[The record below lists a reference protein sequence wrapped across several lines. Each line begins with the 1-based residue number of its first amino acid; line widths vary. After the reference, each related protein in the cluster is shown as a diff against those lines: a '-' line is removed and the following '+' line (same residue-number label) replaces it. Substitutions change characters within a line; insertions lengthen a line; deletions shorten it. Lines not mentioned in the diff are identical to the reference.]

1 MFNAVRAEFGP
12 DEVKLLA
19 INDGEGI
26 DAVLSYL
33 QEVGLRE
40 PVLLDREGVDAGC
53 YAGPDE
59 GLYEHFAERVDGA
72 EQAPPFPLQILVD
85 GDGRL
90 VRALREHRPDLMLTD
105 LRELVP

>member
-1 MFNAVRAEFGP
+1 MFNAVRSEFGP
-12 DEVKLLA
+12 DEVRLLA

-40 PVLLDREGVDAGC
+40 PVLLDQEGVDPAC
-53 YAGPDE
+53 YAGPAE
-59 GLYEHFAERVDGA
+59 GLYEHFAERVDGSD
-72 EQAPPFPLQILVD
+72 QAPPFPLQILID

-90 VRALREHRPDLMLTD
+90 VRTLREHKPDRMLAD